1 MSRRGAPRGKPVP
14 PLALILLA
22 SFVALPFV
30 LYFVPARW
38 WYGEFGPPPRVV
50 VEMLAPGV
58 TADAPP
64 TVGMRLEPSGF
75 GTVTDAPRVL
85 AERAPPGSMI
95 GQTSG
100 DTIAPDVARFL
111 RGVPRERWENVPEKR
126 ITVCTLE
133 GPPSYSGR
141 IVLIDGCLRFQDA
154 RSDRPGPL
162 VLGIPSVHR
171 DRAGYLAV
179 GMRNGGEEYEMR
191 VGEPEGVFLAVGC
204 SKDQPIQAPP
214 DVARACGVD
223 TMRRLQTIKRR
234 PICSAED
241 RAQIEQYRRE
251 SGLTAELNEAAKHA
265 CREQRTPER
274 LCPPPMPPIPP
285 PPNLS
290 DCRIEPPQ
298 SSQGSSTQP

>member
-1 MSRRGAPRGKPVP
+1 MSRRGAPRGKPMP

-22 SFVALPFV
+22 AFIAIPFV
-30 LYFVPARW
+30 LYFVPNRW
-38 WYGEFGPPPRVV
+38 WYGGPPPRLV

-141 IVLIDGCLRFQDA
+141 IVLSDGCLRFRDEG
-154 RSDRPGPL
+154 SDRPAAHPYRRHGAVAGDQL
-162 VLGIPSVHR
+162 VRARTNSDERLAAHHLAGRLRDS
-171 DRAGYLAV
+171 DRACDMGGTDAV
-179 GMRNGGEEYEMR
+179 
-191 VGEPEGVFLAVGC
+191 A
-204 SKDQPIQAPP
+204 
-214 DVARACGVD
+214 
-223 TMRRLQTIKRR
+223 
-234 PICSAED
+234 
-241 RAQIEQYRRE
+241 
-251 SGLTAELNEAAKHA
+251 
-265 CREQRTPER
+265 
-274 LCPPPMPPIPP
+274 
-285 PPNLS
+285 
-290 DCRIEPPQ
+290 
-298 SSQGSSTQP
+298 

>member
-1 MSRRGAPRGKPVP
+1 MSRRGAPRGNPMP

-22 SFVALPFV
+22 TFIAIPFV
-30 LYFVPARW
+30 LYFVPDRW

-50 VEMLAPGV
+50 VETFAPVV
-58 TADAPP
+58 TTDAPP

-75 GTVTDAPRVL
+75 GTVTDALRVV

-95 GQTSG
+95 GRTSR

-141 IVLIDGCLRFQDA
+141 IVLVDGCLRFQNEG
-154 RSDRPGPL
+154 SDRLGPL

-171 DRAGYLAV
+171 DSKGYLAV
-179 GMRNGGEEYEMR
+179 GLRNGGEEYEIR
-191 VGEPEGVFLAVGC
+191 VGEPEGVYLGVGC
-204 SKDQPIQAPP
+204 SRDRNVQAPP
-214 DVARACGVD
+214 EIARACGVD
-223 TMRRLQTIKRR
+223 TMRRLGTIKRR

-241 RAQIEQYRRE
+241 RAQIERYRRE
-251 SGLTAELNEAAKHA
+251 SGLTAEQNEAAKRA
-265 CREQRTPER
+265 CREQGTPER
-274 LCPPPMPPIPP
+274 RCPPPMPPIPP

-290 DCRIEPPQ
+290 ACRLEPPQ